1 MSDLTIGRWKRERWN
16 ARELNLNLSIMKEEM
31 TI

>member
-16 ARELNLNLSIMKEEM
+16 VRELNLNLSIMKEEM